1 MDRHVVPAPLW
12 PQPFVNFTPDYAG
25 KQQLTA
31 SVESA
36 LLRSETHTSSQEVGS
51 YPVGDM
57 VSQGSLHRELSF
69 PSSASSEARNEAN
82 ENNRT
87 KCNKRRGQGYRKL
100 WQQVTHVTA
109 GQKFLGDCTSSLSD
123 LTVEDL
129 LQIISALPATES
141 CLSIASR
148 GLSSL
153 DSSACA
159 ALLKELCRQGL
170 SKRAFEIFDWL
181 RTLHE
186 SHELASLC
194 DVYTF
199 TTMVAQCGSHQ
210 QLRRALELV
219 ADMRSRGIKCNV
231 RTFTALMNVCI
242 KANEMDLAL
251 DVHKQ
256 MIGEG
261 CVPNLVTYN
270 TLIDIFGKTG
280 EWKRAIE
287 ILDTIDLQ
295 GIQAEVRTYNTVI
308 SACSRSGEPDQAL
321 NVYQR
326 MLAKNMKPSATTYTA
341 LISAYGKKGLIDE
354 AIAIFHDMVRRGCER
369 NVITYSSLIGACEK
383 SGRWELAIELFQK
396 MYMDGCKP
404 NVVTFNSLIAA
415 CANSSQW
422 SKACEVYGCMIQNS
436 CRPDSTTYT
445 TLFGVLMKGGSWT
458 AALTILEDM
467 NERGCR
473 PDNLIYNALLDILW
487 QSGNKLAQSKCLNLW
502 KSTLHRG
509 IFKFNMLRLN
519 GIEYSIVVF
528 TCGAAIV
535 SLLMWLQEL
544 KRFMID
550 DTAGTSGEL
559 TLVMQRGK
567 HTLIEHSCSAVRDA
581 VATVL
586 YGMKSPFTVYEVDQT
601 VKVTAIIG
609 DGLRQWF
616 SSSEFTQVMTSID
629 NMELA
634 SRPQTAAVLAQD
646 SIISKRCFEAFA
658 SVKAYEDSHKVMY
671 GQVSSELLKYRTCVV
686 QRALDYASKFGFNT
700 DAALD
705 AVWLFNRL
713 VTCGKI
719 TVGLEQLELVVCV
732 CVLTTGLTS
741 EVTSPVHD
749 AVSISTISGFCTQ
762 DLMQTESLIREVLD
776 NDLSGVSP
784 MRIINLFA
792 ERLNGLTPFS
802 MTHETEKNLF
812 RSEIIKIAGNQSF
825 VQFSATILASSV
837 FYVVRKA
844 HGMFPFWPTE
854 LSLLTGYSPLQMEE
868 LTNCISMVENL
879 LLHREEKFNEQ
890 AESSKGTDTDSY
902 DDPVSDDRMVAI
914 LTTLFA
920 DEKDSTWNA

>member
-1 MDRHVVPAPLW
+1 MDRHVVSSSFWPHPL
-12 PQPFVNFTPDYAG
+12 VDLTPDTSG
-25 KQQLTA
+25 KQKTTP

-36 LLRSETHTSSQEVGS
+36 LLSSESRASSQEVGS
-51 YPVGDM
+51 HSVGEI
-57 VSQGSLHRELSF
+57 VSQGTLHRELSYQ
-69 PSSASSEARNEAN
+69 STVSSEARNEAN
-82 ENNRT
+82 EDNRT
-87 KCNKRRGQGYRKL
+87 RCNKRRGQGYRKL
-100 WQQVTHVTA
+100 WQQVTHVTL
-109 GQKFLGDCTSSLSD
+109 GQKLVGGCTSAMSD

-129 LQIISALPATES
+129 LQIISSLPTTES
-141 CLSIASR
+141 CLPIASR
-148 GLSSL
+148 GLPSL

-181 RTLHE
+181 RTLDE

-287 ILDTIDLQ
+287 VLDTIDLQ

-341 LISAYGKKGLIDE
+341 LISAYGKKGFVDE

-396 MYMDGCKP
+396 MYTDGCKP

-458 AALTILEDM
+458 AALAIFEDM

-581 VATVL
+581 IAAVL
-586 YGMKSPFTVYEVDQT
+586 NGMKSPFTVYEVDQT

-609 DGLRQWF
+609 DGLREWF

-629 NMELA
+629 NMVLA
-634 SRPQTAAVLAQD
+634 SQPPTAAVLAQD
-646 SIISKRCFEAFA
+646 GTISKRCFEAFA
-658 SVKAYEDSHKVMY
+658 SVKAYEDTHKVSY
-671 GQVSSELLKYRTCVV
+671 QQVSSELLKYRSCVV
-686 QRALDYASKFGFNT
+686 QRVLDYASKFGFST
-700 DAALD
+700 DTALD
-705 AVWLFNRL
+705 AVWLFDRL
-713 VTCGKI
+713 ITCGKF
-719 TVGLEQLELVVCV
+719 TVGIEQLELVVCV
-732 CVLTTGLTS
+732 CVLTIGLSS
-741 EVTSPVHD
+741 EVASPIHD
-749 AVSISTISGFCTQ
+749 AVSISNLSGFHTK
-762 DLMQTESLIREVLD
+762 DLVQTETLIREVLD

-784 MRIINLFA
+784 MRIINLFS
-792 ERLNGLTPFS
+792 ERLNGLTPFG
-802 MTHETEKNLF
+802 MTLETDKNLF
-812 RSEIIKIAGNQSF
+812 CSEIIKIAENQSF
-825 VQFSATILASSV
+825 MTFPATILASSV
-837 FYVVRKA
+837 FYVVRKV
-844 HGMFPFWPTE
+844 HGMYPYWPTE
-854 LSLLTGYSPLQMEE
+854 LSLLTGYSSLHTEE
-868 LTNCISMVENL
+868 LIRCISMVENL
-879 LLHREEKFNEQ
+879 LIQKEEKNNDQ
-890 AESSKGTDTDSY
+890 TESSKSTDTDSY
-902 DDPVSDDRMVAI
+902 DEPVSDDRMVAF

-920 DEKDSTWNA
+920 DEKDCVWN